1 MGLLAEVEDK
11 EPDPV
16 DRRKEKYQGIR
27 TAYPAC
33 PNHREKHAEGLGP
46 GQGGDSWMV
55 SRSRRGEGP

>member
-46 GQGGDSWMV
+46 GQGGDS
-55 SRSRRGEGP
+55 